1 MNGDELVSP
10 IDAMREASTVV
21 AQYQM
26 TKLTEGKLSFED
38 VAPEAGVALTLF
50 GIYGNGWFPYDD
62 ALSLSRSLNIELVN
76 KSAGYLAE
84 GRMIGI
90 NAAHTTRRG
99 QIDDFAGYYAPV
111 IKKGGK
117 LKLVLPEERIAKRLE
132 SPQNQWDM
140 MQGVIMAFRKGDI
153 PVARAYLN
161 KHAGGNE
168 DKVIGVLKVW
178 ADGCGSDELQR
189 EAQNILFGLK

>member
-1 MNGDELVSP
+1 
-10 IDAMREASTVV
+10 
-21 AQYQM
+21 
-26 TKLTEGKLSFED
+26 
-38 VAPEAGVALTLF
+38 
-50 GIYGNGWFPYDD
+50 
-62 ALSLSRSLNIELVN
+62 
-76 KSAGYLAE
+76 
-84 GRMIGI
+84 
-90 NAAHTTRRG
+90 
-99 QIDDFAGYYAPV
+99 
-111 IKKGGK
+111 
-117 LKLVLPEERIAKRLE
+117 
-132 SPQNQWDM
+132 M